1 MIKPNNKRISK
12 PKSSSVHSAGDS
24 MNYYHDEMMEQIF
37 EILKQPKSLKKLKLS
52 ENFVKNLILKIISS
66 YGTVKTSRLNE
77 MTGIHWDILEENL
90 RKLEEDGFCA
100 PTGGGFLFSSVEYTV
115 TKKGHEKS
123 RRAFEENPYM
133 GMAPVSYDDYYKMME
148 AQLKGRHPIIIP
160 ENVVEDTFNDVVGV
174 EHAKR
179 VLLESCTIGKGIFVY
194 GPPGT
199 GKTFTVSKMTD
210 LLPPII
216 IPKFIEFGG
225 AVVQFFDPDFHK
237 MCPEQP
243 EDPRWVKIHAPF
255 VLTGSELSLNKLETN
270 YNPDKGVY
278 ETSPMIKASGGV
290 LLIDDLGRQ
299 RDDHEL
305 ILNRLIVPME
315 NKKDVIYVRGVP
327 VVVHS
332 HFIPAF
338 STNLDISIMD
348 EAHLRR
354 APLHIF
360 LKNPPL
366 DELSEVFKR
375 NLDEL
380 NEKYDTSVI
389 ERFINVYTPVSEGGE
404 GLQPSFAH
412 ARDLAQIAQAVRINL
427 RKDSIDLEVIEE
439 TLGKHILI
447 ELQRKNIDVA
457 DIEKK
462 VRSYRVKTGDL
473 EAAFK
478 ALADYGAYGIA
489 YEADAVLVDIAETI
503 TPVILATYLQGKN
516 VAVDKIDLIAE
527 SERELRKTLLQ
538 S

>member
-1 MIKPNNKRISK
+1 
-12 PKSSSVHSAGDS
+12 
-24 MNYYHDEMMEQIF
+24 MNYYHDDLMEQIF
-37 EILKQPKSLKKLKLS
+37 EILKQPKCIEDLKLS
-52 ENFVKNLILKIISS
+52 EGFVKNLILKIISS
-66 YGTVKTSRLNE
+66 YGTIKTSRMNE
-77 MTGIHWDILEENL
+77 ITGIHWDILEKNL
-90 RKLEEDGFCA
+90 RDLEEDGFCA

-115 TKKGHEKS
+115 TKKGHEKA
-123 RRAFEENPYM
+123 RRALEENPYI
-133 GMAPVSYDDYYKMME
+133 GMAPVSYDDYYSMME

-160 ENVVEDTFNDVVGV
+160 EEVIEETFADVVGV

-199 GKTFTVSKMTD
+199 GKTFTVSKMSD
-210 LLPPII
+210 LLPPLVV
-216 IPKFIEFGG
+216 PKFIEFGG
-225 AVVQFFDPDFHK
+225 AVVQFYDPDFHK
-237 MCPEQP
+237 ATPEQP
-243 EDPRWVKIHAPF
+243 EDPRWVKIRAPF
-255 VLTGSELSLNKLETN
+255 VLTGAELSLNKLETN

-278 ETSPMIKASGGV
+278 ETSPIIKANGGV

-354 APLHIF
+354 APLHI
-360 LKNPPL
+360 LLSNPPL
-366 DELSEVFKR
+366 DELAKVFRKNLNDLEETCSEEAV
-375 NLDEL
+375 
-380 NEKYDTSVI
+380 
-389 ERFINVYTPVSEGGE
+389 ERFLKVYTPISEGGE
-404 GLQPSFAH
+404 GLMPSFAH
-412 ARDLAQIAQAVRINL
+412 ARDLAQIAQSVRIN
-427 RKDSIDLEVIEE
+427 RKKESIDLDILEE

-447 ELQRKNIDVA
+447 YLQRINIDVA

-462 VRSYRVKTGDL
+462 VRSYRVKTDDL
-473 EAAFK
+473 EAAAN
-478 ALADYGAYGIA
+478 ALADYGAYTISQ
-489 YEADAVLVDIAETI
+489 EADALLLDVEETI
-503 TPVILATYLQGKN
+503 TPVQLADYLQKKN
-516 VAVDKIDLIAE
+516 INVERVDLITE
-527 SERELRKTLLQ
+527 SVRELRKALLQ

>member
-1 MIKPNNKRISK
+1 
-12 PKSSSVHSAGDS
+12 
-24 MNYYHDEMMEQIF
+24 MNYYHDELIEEIF
-37 EILKQPKSLKKLKLS
+37 KILKQPKCIEDLKLS

-66 YGTVKTSRLNE
+66 YGTIKTSRMNE
-77 MTGIHWDILEENL
+77 MTGIHWDILEKNL

-115 TKKGHEKS
+115 TKKGHEKA
-123 RRAFEENPYM
+123 RRAVEENPYI
-133 GMAPVSYDDYYKMME
+133 GMAPVSYDDYYNMME

-160 ENVVEDTFNDVVGV
+160 EDVIKDTFQDVVGV

-199 GKTFTVSKMTD
+199 GKTFTVSKMSD
-210 LLPPII
+210 LLPPLVV
-216 IPKFIEFGG
+216 PKFIEFGG
-225 AVVQFFDPDFHK
+225 AVIQFFDPDFHK
-237 MCPEQP
+237 MSSEQP
-243 EDPRWVKIHAPF
+243 EDPRWVKIRAPF
-255 VLTGSELSLNKLETN
+255 VLTGSELNLNKLETN

-278 ETSPMIKASGGV
+278 ETSPIIKANGGV

-305 ILNRLIVPME
+305 LLNRLIVPME

-327 VVVHS
+327 VIVHS
-332 HFIPAF
+332 DFIPAF

-366 DELSEVFKR
+366 DELAKVFR
-375 NLDEL
+375 NNLDEL
-380 NEKYDTSVI
+380 EETYSEEAV
-389 ERFINVYTPVSEGGE
+389 ERFLNVYTPVSEGGE

-412 ARDLAQIAQAVRINL
+412 ARDLAQIAQAVRIN
-427 RKDSIDLEVIEE
+427 RKKDNIDLDIMEE

-447 ELQRKNIDVA
+447 QLQRMNIDVA
-457 DIEKK
+457 DVEKK
-462 VRSYRVKTGDL
+462 VRSYRVKTDDV
-473 EAAFK
+473 EAAAK
-478 ALADYGAYGIA
+478 ALVDYGAYAISQ
-489 YEADAVLVDIAETI
+489 EADALLLDVEETI
-503 TPVILATYLQGKN
+503 TPVQLAIYLQERNITVEK
-516 VAVDKIDLIAE
+516 VDLITE
-527 SERELRKTLLQ
+527 SVRELRKALLQ

>member
-1 MIKPNNKRISK
+1 
-12 PKSSSVHSAGDS
+12 
-24 MNYYHDEMMEQIF
+24 MNYYHDEKMEKIIS
-37 EILKQPKSLKKLKLS
+37 ILKQPRNLEELKLS
-52 ENFVKNLILKIISS
+52 ESFVKNLILKIVSS
-66 YGTVKTSRLNE
+66 YGTIKTSLLNE
-77 MTGIHWDILEENL
+77 MTGIHWDILEQTL

-100 PTGGGFLFSSVEYTV
+100 PTSGGFLFSSVEYTV
-115 TKKGHEKS
+115 TKKGHEKA
-123 RRAFEENPYM
+123 RRALEENPYI
-133 GMAPVSYDDYYKMME
+133 GMAPVSYEDYYELMD
-148 AQLKGRHPIIIP
+148 AQLKGRHPINIP
-160 ENVVEDTFNDVVGV
+160 ESVIESTFSDVVGV
-174 EHAKR
+174 EHAKE

-199 GKTFTVSKMTD
+199 GKTFTVSKMSD
-210 LLPPII
+210 LLPPNI

-225 AVVQFFDPDFHK
+225 AVVQFYDPDFHK
-237 MCPEQP
+237 MCDEQP

-255 VLTGSELSLNKLETN
+255 VLTGAELSLNKLETN

-278 ETSPMIKASGGV
+278 ETSPIIKANGGV

-305 ILNRLIVPME
+305 LLNRLIVPME

-327 VVVHS
+327 VIVHS

-366 DELSEVFKR
+366 DELAKVFKK
-375 NLDEL
+375 NLHELGENYDENIIDAFL
-380 NEKYDTSVI
+380 
-389 ERFINVYTPVSEGGE
+389 NVYTPSSQGGE

-412 ARDLAQIAQAVRINL
+412 ARDLAQIAQAVRIN
-427 RKDSIDLEVIEE
+427 RKKDIIDLYVIKE

-447 ELQRKNIDVA
+447 ELQRKNIDIA

-462 VRSYRVKTGDL
+462 VRSYRVKTDDIVGAIKVL
-473 EAAFK
+473 K
-478 ALADYGAYGIA
+478 DYGTYAISS
-489 YEADAVLVDIAETI
+489 EIDAVILDVDETV
-503 TPVILATYLQGKN
+503 TPVQLAMYLQEN
-516 VAVDKIDLIAE
+516 NINIIKIDLITE
-527 SERELRKTLLQ
+527 SKRELKKTLLQ
-538 S
+538 GNC